1 MSYFKDD
8 VKIRESMITHLRL
21 FEEVVKFISRGL
33 DLVEV
38 GGVDHVDDGVDAA
51 AVSLPHGAEPRLTA
65 DVPQLDG
72 DVPLGDLAHVEP
84 HRRNHVLVEVARGDD
99 VDEGRLA
106 CMLQADEG
114 QLHLLLPEEGLEP
127 LEQAVYH
134 SKHDE
139 AGLGLFFCT
148 TLDLTIFN

>member
-1 MSYFKDD
+1 MRGLTY
-8 VKIRESMITHLRL
+8 VYTHLWF
-21 FEEVVKFISRGL
+21 FEEIVELVSRRL

-84 HRRNHVLVEVARGDD
+84 HRRDHVLVEVTRGDD

-106 CMLQADEG
+106 CMLQPDEC
-114 QLHLLLPEEGLEP
+114 QLHLLFPEERLEP
-127 LEQAVYH
+127 LQQAVYH

-139 AGLGLFFCT
+139 AGLGLFFCI
-148 TLDLTIFN
+148 TLELTIFN